1 MSNII
6 KGWITSVFGVVIY
19 VVTLL
24 MIYND
29 KLNWYWEGI
38 GAMAFGTILL
48 LSPRTIEKWVGKV
61 VNSKTKENENNP

>member
-1 MSNII
+1 MSNVI
-6 KGWITSVFGVVIY
+6 KGWITSIIGVIVY

-24 MIYND
+24 MIYNA

-48 LSPRTIEKWVGKV
+48 LAPQTIEKWLNKI
-61 VNSKTKENENNP
+61 VNSKTRKNEINP